1 MQTQEKEFTTAALI
15 SLAVP
20 IVLEAVLNIITGM
33 IDSVMVSSAGTEA
46 VSGIAL
52 VDPLMVLLAV
62 SFYAIAS
69 GGAAVTSQY
78 IGSRDMEKAKS
89 SARQLLYVTV
99 FVIVALCLG
108 IVWFIPQILNLV
120 YGDVEAAVFENARA
134 YFYFVLPGMPC
145 LAVATVCTALMRCI
159 GKSKLGFYLSL
170 GASLLNIAGN
180 AVLIYIFRLGA
191 AGAAIATTFSRLVWA
206 VVAMVTV
213 HNKQLPVYFEKLLQ
227 FRFDFPVMGR
237 VVKLGAANGLESGL
251 FEVGRVLV
259 SRLIASFGTVFIA
272 AQYVAST
279 ICNVG
284 WTMVCSLGTV
294 ILFVVGQCIG
304 AAKPE
309 QAKNYTKK
317 MILIANVMVWG
328 FFGLVF
334 LLRYALVGL
343 FSFEKETLMVAG
355 HYTGLGALV
364 AIVTFY
370 GCAFVPVS
378 AFRAAG
384 DVKYSVTL
392 AIFSMFAFRVGL
404 SYLLN
409 ALFDLGLYSVWIGMG
424 VDWAFRSIHNVI
436 HFHRGKWL
444 TKKLI

>member
-1 MQTQEKEFTTAALI
+1 
-15 SLAVP
+15 
-20 IVLEAVLNIITGM
+20 M
-33 IDSVMVSSAGTEA
+33 IDSVMVS
-46 VSGIAL
+46 
-52 VDPLMVLLAV
+52 
-62 SFYAIAS
+62 
-69 GGAAVTSQY
+69 
-78 IGSRDMEKAKS
+78 
-89 SARQLLYVTV
+89 
-99 FVIVALCLG
+99 
-108 IVWFIPQILNLV
+108 
-120 YGDVEAAVFENARA
+120 
-134 YFYFVLPGMPC
+134 
-145 LAVATVCTALMRCI
+145 
-159 GKSKLGFYLSL
+159 L
-170 GASLLNIAGN
+170 GASFLNIAGN
-180 AVLIYIFRLGA
+180 AVMIYIFRLGA

-206 VVAMVTV
+206 VVAMVIV
-213 HNKQLPVYFEKLLQ
+213 HNKRLPVYFEKLLQ
-227 FRFDFPVMGR
+227 FRFDFPVMKQ
-237 VVKLGAANGLESGL
+237 VVRLGAANGLESGL

-259 SRLIASFGTVFIA
+259 SRLVASFGTVFIA
-272 AQYVAST
+272 AHYVAST
-279 ICNVG
+279 VCNVG

-304 AAKPE
+304 AGKPE
-309 QAKNYTKK
+309 QAKEYTKK
-317 MILIANVMVWG
+317 MIIIANVMVWV

-334 LLRYALVGL
+334 LLRYFVVGL
-343 FSFEKETLMVAG
+343 FDFEKETLAVAG

-424 VDWAFRSIHNVI
+424 VDWTFRSVHNVI